1 MVDKR
6 MTQGNDIPLELLP
19 IILEKLQW
27 RTKDLASCALVNK
40 VWHTYA
46 NPFLYARLF
55 LRDQTRLIRVF
66 RTLKENAR
74 LAILVHVLEIR
85 VFPFGL
91 QAESLEALEES
102 ILHTLQKAINLQEL
116 YWTRTGSLTDR
127 VIPFLPSLPRLHTL
141 ELTGSSRFYTPS
153 SIGKHLLDPTQT
165 PNLKHFSVLLPDR
178 GVVAELP
185 QWCQRMGAK
194 LESFSILCQHSALIT
209 DAILI
214 EASQHLIGLKRL
226 SLAGCKALMMPGIL
240 ALLKNSRYGIEDLAI
255 EGLAMPPNCLP
266 DIANHLS
273 QLHSL
278 SLTFPRPA
286 HSITNFWLHLNDM
299 MESLPK
305 IENFTLYT
313 SSWNTPRGMYTDT
326 LDSDEENGENDEEI
340 HQDHLVRQQQNG
352 NGFGIRRFTGNTS
365 QEYRRHELE
374 EHARSGKPIVREPK
388 VDSWFLKRFLPLR
401 GKQLSKLRIHGIV
414 MTIDQVREI
423 SIGCPNLKDLVVH
436 LYEGDKVRIQ

>member
-1 MVDKR
+1 
-6 MTQGNDIPLELLP
+6 MTQAKDIPLELLP
-19 IILEKLQW
+19 AILEHLQW

-40 VWHTYA
+40 VWHKYA
-46 NPFLYARLF
+46 NPLLYARLF

-66 RTLKENAR
+66 RTLKENAH
-74 LAILVHVLEIR
+74 LAPLVHVMEIR

-102 ILHTLQKAINLQEL
+102 ILHTLQKAINLEEL

-153 SIGKHLLDPTQT
+153 SVGKHLLDPKQT
-165 PNLKHFSVLLPDR
+165 PQLKHFSILLPDR

-185 QWCQRMGAK
+185 QWCERMGSK
-194 LESFSILCQHSALIT
+194 LESFSILCQHSALVT
-209 DAILI
+209 DSILI
-214 EASQHLIGLKRL
+214 EASQHLTGLKRL
-226 SLAGCKALMMPGIL
+226 SLAGCKTLMMSGVM
-240 ALLKNSRYGIEDLAI
+240 ALLKNSRYGIQDLAL
-255 EGLAMPPNCLP
+255 EGLAMPPDCLP
-266 DIANHLS
+266 KLAVYLE

-286 HSITNFWLHLNDM
+286 HSITHFWVHLTDM
-299 MESLPK
+299 MDSLSN

-326 LDSDEENGENDEEI
+326 LDSDEDMGENDDES
-340 HQDHLVRQQQNG
+340 HHDHLLRQQRNG
-352 NGFGIRRFTGNTS
+352 NGAGTRRYTGNTS
-365 QEYRRHELE
+365 QDYRRHELE

-388 VDSWFLKRFLPLR
+388 VDSWFLKRFLSSR
-401 GKQLSKLRIHGIV
+401 GEQLIKLRIHGIV

-423 SIGCPNLKDLVVH
+423 SFGCPNLKDLVVH
-436 LYEGDKVRIQ
+436 LYEGDKVCV